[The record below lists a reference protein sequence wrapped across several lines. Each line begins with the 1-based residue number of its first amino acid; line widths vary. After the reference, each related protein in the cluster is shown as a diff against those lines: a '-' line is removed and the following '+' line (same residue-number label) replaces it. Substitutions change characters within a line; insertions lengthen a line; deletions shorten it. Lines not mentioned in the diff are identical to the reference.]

1 MATRDTY
8 PAVMADS
15 GSLLPG
21 LALAL
26 VSAVLDQRAMREDLG
41 VTETGPARS
50 LARIDIQDLLRLA
63 ALAAEAEAGLFA
75 RRPRGAG
82 AKQAGG
88 SAGRCAR
95 VPPCITWTAGPAS
108 RISTS
113 GPSTR
118 RTRRTFPYRWRGTA
132 DFGPSKFGRYPG
144 DPPSFTGRRVDMLGR
159 SLNVPSDAEPVMVL
173 RGYLSAARTDSASE
187 LAAKAVVLIS
197 PERLVGKV
205 AWPHTSAP
213 R

>member
-1 MATRDTY
+1 MSMATRDTH

-41 VTETGPARS
+41 VMGTGPARS

-82 AKQAGG
+82 RY
-88 SAGRCAR
+88 AGR
-95 VPPCITWTAGPAS
+95 
-108 RISTS
+108 
-113 GPSTR
+113 R
-118 RTRRTFPYRWRGTA
+118 R
-132 DFGPSKFGRYPG
+132 S
-144 DPPSFTGRRVDMLGR
+144 
-159 SLNVPSDAEPVMVL
+159 
-173 RGYLSAARTDSASE
+173 
-187 LAAKAVVLIS
+187 
-197 PERLVGKV
+197 
-205 AWPHTSAP
+205 
-213 R
+213 